1 MDDLMPKASVD
12 FLIENTH
19 DSVFPDVLC
28 TWATSFHEEA
38 AERCSVFDE

>member
-1 MDDLMPKASVD
+1 MDDLMLKASVD

-19 DSVFPDVLC
+19 DSLFPDVLF

-38 AERCSVFDE
+38 AKRCSVFDE